1 MKEYAPQYSKKEK
14 IIRVAIAGVF
24 GLLVGVLFK
33 LEGEPLLQAVAEAP
47 ECYEVFGMQGLE
59 LLVHILFFWMPLSV
73 FLLSVVLMLPLSVF
87 LLSVVLMLPLGV
99 RGLIEGQF
107 PPKGVKVFRPTA
119 IQRGKLGTFKSL
131 IHLLLPLLCF
141 GFVVWGNGQ
150 IEPMMEIFQPKQG
163 ETTCID

>member
-24 GLLVGVLFK
+24 CVLVGVLFK
-33 LEGEPLLQAVAEAP
+33 LKGEPLLQAVAEAP

-73 FLLSVVLMLPLSVF
+73 FLLTA
-87 LLSVVLMLPLGV
+87 VLMLPLGV

-119 IQRGKLGTFKSL
+119 IQRGKLGTLKSL
-131 IHLLLPLLCF
+131 IHLLFPLLCF
-141 GFVVWGNGQ
+141 GFVVWGNSQ

>member
-24 GLLVGVLFK
+24 CVLAGVLFK
-33 LEGEPLLQAVAEAP
+33 LEGEPLLQAVAKAP
-47 ECYEVFGMQGLE
+47 ECYEVFGMSGLE
-59 LLVHILFFWMPLSV
+59 LLVHILFFWVPLSV
-73 FLLSVVLMLPLSVF
+73 FLLAA
-87 LLSVVLMLPLGV
+87 VLMLPLGV

-107 PPKGVKVFRPTA
+107 PPKGVKVFRPTV

-131 IHLLLPLLCF
+131 IHLLFPLLCF
-141 GFVVWGNGQ
+141 GSVVWGNGQ

>member
-14 IIRVAIAGVF
+14 VIRVVIAGVF
-24 GLLVGVLFK
+24 GLLAGVLFK
-33 LEGEPLLQAVAEAP
+33 FKGEPLLQAVVEAP
-47 ECYEVFGMQGLE
+47 ECYQMFGMSGLE

-73 FLLSVVLMLPLSVF
+73 FLLTA
-87 LLSVVLMLPLGV
+87 VLMLPLGAH
-99 RGLIEGQF
+99 GLIEGQF
-107 PPKGVKVFRPTA
+107 PPKGVKVFRSTV

-131 IHLLLPLLCF
+131 IHLLFPLLCF

-163 ETTCID
+163 ETTCIDRSS

>member
-1 MKEYAPQYSKKEK
+1 MKEYAPQYSKQEK

-24 GLLVGVLFK
+24 CVLVGVLFK
-33 LEGEPLLQAVAEAP
+33 LEGEPLLQAVAQAP

-73 FLLSVVLMLPLSVF
+73 FLLAA
-87 LLSVVLMLPLGV
+87 VLMLPLGV

-107 PPKGVKVFRPTA
+107 PPKGVKVFRPTV

-163 ETTCID
+163 ETTCIDRSS

>member
-1 MKEYAPQYSKKEK
+1 MKEYAPQYSRKEK

-24 GLLVGVLFK
+24 FVLAGVLFK

-59 LLVHILFFWMPLSV
+59 LLVHILFFWIPLSV
-73 FLLSVVLMLPLSVF
+73 FLLTA
-87 LLSVVLMLPLGV
+87 VLMLPLGV

>member
-73 FLLSVVLMLPLSVF
+73 FLLSA
-87 LLSVVLMLPLGV
+87 VLMLPLGV

-119 IQRGKLGTFKSL
+119 IQRGKLGTLKSL
-131 IHLLLPLLCF
+131 IHLLFPLLCF

-150 IEPMMEIFQPKQG
+150 IEPMMEMLQSNQG
-163 ETTCID
+163 ISNCTG

>member
-14 IIRVAIAGVF
+14 VIRVVITGVF
-24 GLLVGVLFK
+24 GLLAGVLFK
-33 LEGEPLLQAVAEAP
+33 FKGEPLLQAVVEAP
-47 ECYEVFGMQGLE
+47 ECYQMFGMSGLE

-73 FLLSVVLMLPLSVF
+73 FLLTA
-87 LLSVVLMLPLGV
+87 VLMLPLGAH
-99 RGLIEGQF
+99 GLIEGQF
-107 PPKGVKVFRPTA
+107 PPKGVKVFRPTV

-163 ETTCID
+163 ETTCIDRSS

>member
-1 MKEYAPQYSKKEK
+1 M
-14 IIRVAIAGVF
+14 
-24 GLLVGVLFK
+24 LFK
-33 LEGEPLLQAVAEAP
+33 LKGEPLLQAVAEAP
-47 ECYEVFGMQGLE
+47 ECYQMFGMQGLE

-73 FLLSVVLMLPLSVF
+73 FLLSA
-87 LLSVVLMLPLGV
+87 VLMLPLGV

-131 IHLLLPLLCF
+131 IHLLFPLLCF

-150 IEPMMEIFQPKQG
+150 IEPTMEMFQSNQG
-163 ETTCID
+163 ISNCTD

>member
-24 GLLVGVLFK
+24 CVLAGVLFK
-33 LEGEPLLQAVAEAP
+33 LEGEPLLQAVAKAP
-47 ECYEVFGMQGLE
+47 ECYEVFGMSGFE
-59 LLVHILFFWMPLSV
+59 LLVHMLFFWVPLSV
-73 FLLSVVLMLPLSVF
+73 FLLSA
-87 LLSVVLMLPLGV
+87 VLMLPLGV

>member
-1 MKEYAPQYSKKEK
+1 MKEYAPQYSKKQK
-14 IIRVAIAGVF
+14 IIRVVIAGVF
-24 GLLVGVLFK
+24 GLLAGVLFK
-33 LEGEPLLQAVAEAP
+33 LKGEPLLQAVAEAP

-59 LLVHILFFWMPLSV
+59 FLVHILFFWMPLSM
-73 FLLSVVLMLPLSVF
+73 FLLTA
-87 LLSVVLMLPLGV
+87 VLMLPLGV
-99 RGLIEGQF
+99 RGLNEGQF
-107 PPKGVKVFRPTA
+107 PPKGVKVFRPTV

>member
-1 MKEYAPQYSKKEK
+1 MKEYAPQYSKQEK
-14 IIRVAIAGVF
+14 ITRVAIAGVF
-24 GLLVGVLFK
+24 CVLVGVLFK

-73 FLLSVVLMLPLSVF
+73 FLLSA
-87 LLSVVLMLPLGV
+87 VLMLPLGV

-119 IQRGKLGTFKSL
+119 IQRGKLGTLKSL
-131 IHLLLPLLCF
+131 IHLLFPLLCF